1 MNPKELID
9 KRLWKEI
16 RRNYINEQY
25 SNAVLDGVQ
34 YIGDLIREM
43 SGEDGDGYN
52 LIGRVFNT
60 NNPKIKVNRLRT
72 QTEQDIQNGVMLL
85 LQGFYRAIRNE
96 RVHEKKVDTEQE
108 AFELILFLNHVL
120 RIIGESKGKFTV
132 ENTLRRV
139 FDDNFLPKEEYV
151 QHIIQEIPPAKKF
164 EVAIEVFRNRNK
176 GKNKSDLAVFW
187 NSLTNDL
194 KGEELKDIRIEISEC
209 LRYAQKRDE
218 VTSIIFLIGKDWEN
232 LDQDARLRAEN
243 LLIRKLPSYLSD
255 DPRDGPRG
263 YDFQNVGDALH
274 QLYREDLMELKKEFS
289 SKVFSMFEKSSP
301 ETTEFVVNNFG
312 GFLNEMDQHA
322 PFKNLEDIIKKRFK
336 SGDRQLITFV
346 DKFYSQEKASELKGL
361 LPPESHFDDIDDDL
375 PF

>member
-1 MNPKELID
+1 MNPQEFID
-9 KRLWKEI
+9 EKLWQEI
-16 RRNYINEQY
+16 KRNYLNEQY

-34 YIGDLIREM
+34 YIGDLIRGM

-60 NNPKIKVNRLRT
+60 KNPKIKVNRLRT
-72 QTEQDIQNGVMLL
+72 QTERDIQNGVMLL

-108 AFELILFLNHVL
+108 AFELILFLNHIL

-176 GKNKSDLAVFW
+176 GKHESDLAFFW
-187 NSLTNDL
+187 NTLTSDL
-194 KGEELKDIRIEISEC
+194 KEKELKDIRNEISEC
-209 LRYAQKRDE
+209 LRYAEKRDE
-218 VTSIIFLIGKDWEN
+218 VTTIIFLIGKDWEN
-232 LDQDARLRAEN
+232 IDQDARLRAEN

-255 DPRDGPRG
+255 DPMDGPHG
-263 YDFQNVGDALH
+263 YDFQNVGNALY
-274 QLYREDLMELKKEFS
+274 QLYSQDLMELKKEFT

-301 ETTEFVVNNFG
+301 EMTEFVVNHFG
-312 GFLNEMDQHA
+312 GFLNEMDQHV
-322 PFKNLEDIIKKRFK
+322 PLKNLDDIIKNRLK

-346 DKFYSQEKASELKGL
+346 DKFYNQEKASEWKDL
-361 LPPESHFDDIDDDL
+361 LPPESHFDEVDDDL